1 MPRSPF
7 AWLLP
12 LALPL
17 TIAVSP
23 AVRTELPTA
32 SLPAIDTHENL
43 RGAGVLR
50 NGTLTVSFEI
60 RRGMWH
66 PNGADRPGTPMLA
79 FAEPGGPLLLP
90 GPMIRVP
97 VGTRTEVTVRN
108 LSDTTLVL
116 RGLSPDP
123 SDSLLLAPGATG
135 TVRSIASE
143 AGNRFY
149 QASYPGRPMRR
160 QSVEDGHLAGAIIVD
175 DPSRPAR
182 NRRMQER
189 IIVLTASFHSSDST
203 GRLTNARELYV
214 MNGRAWPNTTRLTS
228 AIGDSLRFRILNVS
242 RDPHPM
248 HLHGV
253 YFRVDSRGGAYR
265 DTILSSTDQRMA
277 VTEVLPVG
285 ATMNML
291 WSPDRPGTWLMHCHF
306 TPHVYKNPGFGPDS
320 ITLAELRHEQ
330 VHGHPDEDPDQH
342 VVQGMGGL
350 MMAITVPPPRGWRL
364 EERPRRVLRLLV
376 PRDSQPDE
384 EVPSF
389 APAVES
395 DGVTLPAGGRAGPGA
410 PIILEAGV
418 PATVRVVNGSR
429 DPVAIHWHGMELE
442 SLYDGVVGIGG
453 TPGSRTRAVAP
464 ADSFAA
470 HMTPP
475 RAGTFMYHTHLMELR
490 QQTYGLYG
498 PLIVLPAGARWDP
511 VHDHLF
517 MLGQGRAGLLL
528 NGSAQ
533 PPEIQMTAG
542 ETHRLRLMS
551 LTTTAILQ
559 FHLVRTDSVPVTW
572 TRTAKDGMDLPPHQQ
587 VRVPATQQVSMGE
600 TYDMLV
606 TPDADGSYALQIRAG
621 NGRVFVTQP
630 IRVVSSPPR

>member
-1 MPRSPF
+1 MRPRSF

-12 LALPL
+12 LALPM
-17 TIAVSP
+17 TVAVLP
-23 AVRTELPTA
+23 AVRTPPATA
-32 SLPAIDTHENL
+32 ALPAIATHDNSRAAGTL
-43 RGAGVLR
+43 RD
-50 NGTLTVSFEI
+50 GTLTLSFEI

-66 PNGADRPGTPMLA
+66 PNGPDRTGTPMLA

-97 VGTRTEVTVRN
+97 AGTRTEVTVHN

-123 SDSLLLAPGATG
+123 ADSLLLAPGATG
-135 TVRSIASE
+135 TVRSIASDV
-143 AGNRFY
+143 GNRYY
-149 QASYPGRPMRR
+149 QASYPGRPLRR

-175 DPSRPAR
+175 DPSAPAQSP
-182 NRRMQER
+182 RMQER
-189 IIVLTASFHSSDST
+189 ILVLTASFHSSDST
-203 GRLTNARELYV
+203 GRLTNARELYAF
-214 MNGRAWPNTTRLTS
+214 NGRAWPNTPRLTS

-253 YFRVDSRGGAYR
+253 YFRVDSRGGGHR
-265 DTILSSTDQRMA
+265 DTILSRAEQRMA
-277 VTEVLPVG
+277 VTETLPVG

-291 WSPDRPGTWLMHCHF
+291 WSPERPGTWLMHCHF
-306 TPHVYKNPGFGPDS
+306 TFHVGKNPGFGPDS

-330 VHGHPDEDPDQH
+330 LHGHPDADPDQH
-342 VVQGMGGL
+342 VEQGMGGL
-350 MMAITVPPPRGWRL
+350 MMAINVPPPPGWRL
-364 EERPRRVLRLLV
+364 EERPSRVLRLLV
-376 PRDSQPDE
+376 PRDSQPGD

-389 APAVES
+389 APAVDA
-395 DGVTLPAGGRAGPGA
+395 DGMTSPAAGRAGPGA

-418 PATVRVVNGSR
+418 PATVRVVNRSH
-429 DPVAIHWHGMELE
+429 DPVAIHWHGIELE

-453 TPGSRTRAVAP
+453 TPGARTRAVAP

-470 HMTPP
+470 RMTPP

-490 QQTYGLYG
+490 QLTFGLYG

-511 VHDHLF
+511 LHDHLF
-517 MLGQGRAGLLL
+517 MLGQGRTGFLL
-528 NGSAQ
+528 NGSTQ
-533 PPEIQMTAG
+533 PTEIELSAG

-551 LTTTAILQ
+551 LTTSAILQ
-559 FHLVRTDSVPVTW
+559 FHLVRADSVPVSW
-572 TRTAKDGMDLPPHQQ
+572 TRVAKDGMDLPPHQRLG
-587 VRVPATQQVSMGE
+587 VRAVQQVGMGE

-606 TPDADGSYALQIRAG
+606 TPDAEGSYALQIRAG
-621 NGRVFVTQP
+621 GTRVLVTQP
-630 IRVVSSPPR
+630 IRVVRR